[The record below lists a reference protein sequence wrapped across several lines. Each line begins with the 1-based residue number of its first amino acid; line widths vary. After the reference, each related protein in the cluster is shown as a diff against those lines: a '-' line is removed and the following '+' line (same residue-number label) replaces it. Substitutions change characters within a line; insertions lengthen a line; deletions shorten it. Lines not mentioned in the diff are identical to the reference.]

1 MRQNQTI
8 TRDLVL
14 KIVNVVP
21 NSPSAESHFIPLQ
34 QSYLQCMQ
42 VFVDTDVLYSV
53 PPWEEFSAFHCI
65 FKKSQLF
72 QDS

>member
-1 MRQNQTI
+1 MDIIQ
-8 TRDLVL
+8 LEHPV
-14 KIVNVVP
+14 
-21 NSPSAESHFIPLQ
+21 E
-34 QSYLQCMQ
+34 CMQ

-72 QDS
+72 QDSWELLF